1 MTLDSP
7 ADPPTP
13 PEDDDETEWV
23 HQAVPDSRTGARQIA
38 LQALY
43 WEASSPGEAGAAV
56 VALGTQH
63 GLAGTHLEF
72 SRELTDLATS
82 RTDELDG
89 LIEAAATHWKRE
101 RLARIDGLILRLA
114 LAEILYIDG
123 IPVRVSIDEAVE
135 LAKLYGGPQS
145 YAFVNGVLDAIARQR
160 GLAL

>member
-1 MTLDSP
+1 MTTDSP
-7 ADPPTP
+7 ADSSTF

-43 WEASSPGEAGAAV
+43 WEASSPGEAEAAV
-56 VALGTQH
+56 AALGAEYGLTQ
-63 GLAGTHLEF
+63 AHLDF

-82 RTDELDG
+82 RAAELDEV
-89 LIEAAATHWKRE
+89 IEAAATHWKRE

-114 LAEILYIDG
+114 IAEILYLDS
-123 IPVRVSIDEAVE
+123 IPVRASIDEAVE